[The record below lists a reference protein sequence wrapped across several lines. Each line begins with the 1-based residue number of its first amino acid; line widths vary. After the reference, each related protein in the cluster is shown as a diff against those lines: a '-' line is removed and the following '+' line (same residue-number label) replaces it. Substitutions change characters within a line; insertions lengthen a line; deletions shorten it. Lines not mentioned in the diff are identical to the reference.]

1 MSAKDNHFT
10 AINIREYLIHGA
22 DEEIGEPALA
32 RLLSDFSCP
41 KNPDVERFLKNSAI
55 EFTKKNQS
63 VTYLVF
69 SDRGEMLGYFSIA
82 IKPITIKCA
91 AVSKTVQ
98 KKLLRVGELDQISQ
112 TCTLSAYL
120 IAQLGKNFANEC
132 NKEISGVELLKL
144 ALDVVKDMQYRGGGV
159 VTFLEANNE
168 AKLLKFYTDNRF
180 AEFNVRQTA
189 ANQESPHKLVQLLR
203 LL

>member
-1 MSAKDNHFT
+1 MRSGKQDSSK
-10 AINIREYLIHGA
+10 
-22 DEEIGEPALA
+22 EIVEGRRVRSNL
-32 RLLSDFSCP
+32 
-41 KNPDVERFLKNSAI
+41 PDMYTI
-55 EFTKKNQS
+55 S
-63 VTYLVF
+63 VLNCSV
-69 SDRGEMLGYFSIA
+69 R
-82 IKPITIKCA
+82 
-91 AVSKTVQ
+91 
-98 KKLLRVGELDQISQ
+98 
-112 TCTLSAYL
+112 
-120 IAQLGKNFANEC
+120 KNFANEC